1 MVKTRK
7 TAQLLERY
15 FADLVNESDDEPT
28 VVEGSGSIEEKNN
41 ESAQCSKSIKTECIM
56 IPVSEPSAE
65 ESSIQ
70 HLPPLPDRFNDSS
83 SCDVEIGGYKR
94 DKTPAVVDRSC
105 GACVDDHDLKI
116 KERALVEFRRDYDLE
131 YERRLYGKSITEE
144 IRKLEIFVENDEK
157 RLEDFKDQLIVK
169 LRRLSKLRSIQF
181 EIAMSEVHKIDDD
194 GICRCNH
201 TSSLKC
207 FSCEKKFSVYCGRQR
222 KFMDKI
228 VHEAECNGEKL
239 R

>member
-7 TAQLLERY
+7 TAQLLEKY
-15 FADLVNESDDEPT
+15 FAGLVNESDDEPT
-28 VVEGSGSIEEKNN
+28 VVEEFGSNGEKND

-56 IPVSEPSAE
+56 IPVSVPFAE
-65 ESSIQ
+65 ESSVQ
-70 HLPPLPDRFNDSS
+70 HLPPLPDRFNDSD
-83 SCDVEIGGYKR
+83 CDVEIGGYKR
-94 DKTPAVVDRSC
+94 CKAPAVVNRSC

-144 IRKLEIFVENDEK
+144 IRKLEIFVESDEK

-181 EIAMSEVHKIDDD
+181 EIVRSEVHKIDDD

-201 TSSLKC
+201 TSSLRC

-222 KFMDKI
+222 KFVDKV